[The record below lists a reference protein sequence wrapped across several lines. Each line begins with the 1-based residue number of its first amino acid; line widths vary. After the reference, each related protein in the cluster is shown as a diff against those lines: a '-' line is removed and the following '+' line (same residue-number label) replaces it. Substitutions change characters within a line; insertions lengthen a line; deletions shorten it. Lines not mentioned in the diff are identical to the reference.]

1 VYRLKAG
8 ESLPKGIAR
17 IARGRIDHAL
27 DELRGKT
34 ESTAEEAV
42 HEARKDLKKLR
53 ALLRLARGEL
63 GETAFAREN
72 ACFRD
77 AGRELAAVRDRDVML
92 ETLTALD
99 IPAELG
105 WELRKAIQAHTAR
118 NGDGDHRAA
127 AAGVVTMLREARG
140 RVDDWPLG
148 RDSFDALE
156 DGLVRTYRR
165 GRRDFKAVRAS
176 PSVEGLHEWRKRV
189 KELWYQ
195 HTLLRPIWPP
205 VMQAFGDEAH
215 ELADLLGD
223 DHDLAM
229 LAGWAR
235 EHSDAG
241 PEFFHEVE
249 RRRLELQADAVS
261 LGARLYAERPA
272 AYTRRLRRLWE
283 ASPTFI
289 RAP

>member
-8 ESLPKGIAR
+8 EPLPKGIAR
-17 IARGRIDHAL
+17 VARGRIDHAL
-27 DELRGKT
+27 DELQGKT

-53 ALLRLARGEL
+53 ALVRLARGEL

-105 WELRKAIQAHTAR
+105 RELRNAIQAHTAR
-118 NGDGDHRAA
+118 DGDGDRRAA
-127 AAGVVTMLREARG
+127 VTGVVTMLGEARG
-140 RVDDWPLG
+140 LVDDWPLE

-165 GRRDFKAVRAS
+165 GRRDLKAVRAS

-195 HTLLRPIWPP
+195 HTLLHPIWPH
-205 VMQAFGDEAH
+205 VMQAFGDEVH
-215 ELADLLGD
+215 ELANRLGD

-229 LAGWAR
+229 LAEWAR

-241 PEFFHEVE
+241 PDFFDAVE
-249 RRRLELQADAVS
+249 RRRLELQEEARS
-261 LGARLYAERPA
+261 LGARVYAERPA
-272 AYTRRLRRLWE
+272 AYSRRLRRLWK